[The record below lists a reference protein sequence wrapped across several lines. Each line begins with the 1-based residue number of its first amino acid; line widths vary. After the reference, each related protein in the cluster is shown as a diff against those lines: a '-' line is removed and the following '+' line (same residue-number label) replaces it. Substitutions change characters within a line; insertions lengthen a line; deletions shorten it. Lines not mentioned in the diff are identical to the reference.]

1 MRSSKSSAV
10 TLALAALA
18 PGLHGCAQIAGL
30 EDREVIPVLTIAS
43 NQAEPRGIA
52 LDEEAIYWTNGR
64 SGGAQGS
71 STGGALR
78 MQIKDD
84 PAVIDLLEPSSEA
97 PAVIALD
104 ATHIYWSSTD
114 TGFEGECE
122 GGAGQRDKLWRL
134 PKEGQFP
141 AASGELLWGSCGAV
155 EELALNADN
164 VYSARPSASRIT
176 TMPKAGGNRKDLTEG
191 GEPFGVA
198 ADGARVYWSDHE
210 HDEIFVDDTS
220 DSAPGEP
227 LLPELE
233 EEPGLLALDE
243 TNLYWLTPNGVMRYP
258 RSGGDVPVPLL
269 KELPSAPTG
278 IATHGDYLYVTVR
291 AAGSVYRIRKDGTAD
306 PEEIASGQG
315 GPTGIAADRTGA
327 YWTNIDSG
335 EIVRFTDE

>member
-1 MRSSKSSAV
+1 MTV
-10 TLALAALA
+10 ALAALA
-18 PGLHGCAQIAGL
+18 PALHGCAQIAGL

-43 NQAEPRGIA
+43 NQAEPHGIA
-52 LDEEAIYWTNGR
+52 LDEEVIYWTNG
-64 SGGAQGS
+64 SSDGAQGS

-84 PAVIDLLEPSSEA
+84 PAVIDLLAPSSEA

-122 GGAGQRDKLWRL
+122 GGSGQRDKLWRM

-141 AASGELLWGSCGAV
+141 AAGGELLWGSCGAV

-164 VYSARPSASRIT
+164 VYSARPSAERIT
-176 TMPKAGGNRKDLTEG
+176 WIPKAGGNRKDLTEG

-198 ADGARVYWSDHE
+198 ADGARVYWTDRGRN
-210 HDEIFVDDTS
+210 EIFFDDTS

-227 LLPELE
+227 LLTDLE
-233 EEPGLLALDE
+233 DAPGLLALDE
-243 TNLYWLTPNGVMRYP
+243 ANLYWLTPSGVMGYP
-258 RSGGDVPVPLL
+258 RSGGDAPVRLL
-269 KELPSAPTG
+269 EGLSSPPTG
-278 IATHGDYLYVTVR
+278 IAAHGDYLYVTVR
-291 AAGSVYRIRKDGTAD
+291 SAGSVHRVRKDGTGD
-306 PEEIASGQG
+306 PRVIASGQG
-315 GPTGIAADRTGA
+315 GPTSIAADRTGA
-327 YWTNIDSG
+327 YWTNSDSG